1 MIFHIHR
8 IDNNPGDLWSSPR
21 HYFNFK
27 NCVTIDILNKK
38 KLNLIPPGSK
48 CIVGGGGL
56 IKKTFRASLEILFA
70 KKCHIIFWGI
80 GERLNQNLEDGW
92 ISRKEKTKVE
102 PIFFNTTLHLP
113 SMRSLEPGIEWL
125 PCASC
130 NHPIF
135 NNKLKTKPKGVKI
148 LQHKKVPIPNPNNYP
163 LVSNDPLTIEEFV
176 DFISSAS
183 ILITNSYHAMYWA
196 YLLSVPTICIPFSS
210 GHYSFC
216 DKMTYC
222 KPYSVKKKIDLIHD
236 THSLGSSD
244 RADLSSERIKAHRL
258 KSGIFYSKAMHFLEE

>member
-8 IDNNPGDLWSSPR
+8 IDKNPGDLWSSPR
-21 HYFNFK
+21 HYFDFENYA
-27 NCVTIDILNKK
+27 TIDILNKK
-38 KLNLIPPGSK
+38 KLSSIPPGSK
-48 CIVGGGGL
+48 CVVGGGGL
-56 IKKTFRASLEILFA
+56 IKNTFYASLDILFA
-70 KKCHIIFWGI
+70 KECHIAFWGI
-80 GERLNQNLEDGW
+80 GERLNQNLKNGW
-92 ISRKEKTKVE
+92 ISRKEKTNIK
-102 PIFFNTTLHLP
+102 PSFFDTTLHLP

-135 NNKLKTKPKGVKI
+135 NNNFKTKPKGIKI
-148 LQHKKVPIPNPNNYP
+148 LQHKKVPIPNPNNFP
-163 LVSNDPLTIEEFV
+163 LISNDPLTIEECI

-216 DKMTYC
+216 DKMIYC
-222 KPYSVKKKIDLIHD
+222 KPGSLEKKIKLIYETD
-236 THSLGSSD
+236 SDRSSD
-244 RADLSSERIKAHRL
+244 RADQSIERITAHRL
-258 KSGIFYSKAMHFLEE
+258 KSNVFYSKTMSFLMK